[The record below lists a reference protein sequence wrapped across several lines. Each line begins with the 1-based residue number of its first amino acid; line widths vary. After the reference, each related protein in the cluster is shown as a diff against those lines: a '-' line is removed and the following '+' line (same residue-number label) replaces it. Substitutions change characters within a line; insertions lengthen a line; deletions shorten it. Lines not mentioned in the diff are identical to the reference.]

1 MADFVLKRKPGFRF
15 KIEGYP
21 EEGAEKVFTI
31 PAPSQLSFEDVEKI
45 RKLAETEDV
54 RKHGAAMKSFL
65 LSHCPELEKAINGE
79 MEYMNIFNAYADA
92 TKNDA
97 SESGESSASADS

>member
-54 RKHGAAMKSFL
+54 RKHGAAMKSFCSL
-65 LSHCPELEKAINGE
+65 TAQNWKRRSTARW
-79 MEYMNIFNAYADA
+79 NI
-92 TKNDA
+92 
-97 SESGESSASADS
+97 